1 MLTVLDLR
9 AERFDLASLP
19 RPPRP
24 GEEERAVVAEIMERV
39 RTGGDRAVA
48 ELTERFDGVRPPSLE
63 VPGEDLDRALDRLDP
78 DLRAALEQAAAAIA
92 AFYEHERTTIDRF
105 ERDGI
110 EIVTRRQPVGRAGV
124 YAPGGRA
131 PYPSSV
137 LMAAVP
143 ARVAGVEE
151 IVVVAPPD
159 RTTGR
164 VADVTLAAARLAGV
178 DRCFAVGGA
187 QAVAALAY
195 GTETIPQVDVI
206 CGPGNRFVALAE
218 RLALEQGLV
227 SIPPGFAGPSEV
239 VVVADESV
247 APQWAAVDLAVQA
260 EHGPDGLA
268 WLVTWSEPYARA
280 VEEELDALVRGATRQ
295 AEITSTLEAH
305 GYVALV
311 DDPGR
316 AIEVANRIAPE
327 HLELLADDAV
337 KHADAVRNAGAV
349 FLGPLA
355 PASIGDYV
363 AGPSHILPTAS
374 SARFAGALR
383 IEDFCKSLHLISVSA
398 DGLRRAAGPVA
409 TIAGA
414 EGLGV
419 HAESVRVRLEPGT
432 KKGYAR

>member
-1 MLTVLDLR
+1 MAQVL
-9 AERFDLASLP
+9 
-19 RPPRP
+19 
-24 GEEERAVVAEIMERV
+24 EEV
-39 RTGGDRAVA
+39 REGGDRALA
-48 ELTERFDGVRPPSLE
+48 ALTERFDGVRPVALE
-63 VPGEDLDRALDRLDP
+63 VPTEELDRALASLDR
-78 DLRAALEQAAAAIA
+78 DLRAALEHAAGAIA
-92 AFYEHERTTIDRF
+92 AFYEHERSEVGRF

-110 EIVTRRQPVGRAGV
+110 EIVTRRQPVGRVGV

-143 ARVAGVEE
+143 ARVAGVDE
-151 IVVVAPPD
+151 VVVVSPPD

-178 DRCFAVGGA
+178 ERCFAVGGA
-187 QAVAALAY
+187 QAVAALAF
-195 GTETIPQVDVI
+195 GTETVPAVDVI
-206 CGPGNRFVALAE
+206 CGPGNRWVALAE
-218 RLALEQGLV
+218 RLAVEQGLV

-247 APQWAAVDLAVQA
+247 PPRWAAVDLAVQA

-268 WLVTWSEPYARA
+268 WLVTWSEGYAA
-280 VEEELDALVRGATRQ
+280 SVTEALADVARGAARSE
-295 AEITSTLEAH
+295 EITSTLRAH

-327 HLELLADDAV
+327 HLELLGEAAV
-337 KHADAVRNAGAV
+337 KHADDVRNAGAV
-349 FLGPLA
+349 FLGPFA
-355 PASIGDYV
+355 PASVGDYV

-383 IEDFCKSLHLISVSA
+383 VEDFCKSLHLVTVTPE
-398 DGLRRAAGPVA
+398 GLARAAGPVSA
-409 TIAGA
+409 IADA

-419 HAESVRVRLEPGT
+419 HAESVRIRLEASTPTGIE
-432 KKGYAR
+432 A